1 MVGLVFSM
9 FGLLLVNSY
18 MFWEI
23 RLWYLMVMSFMCLKY
38 LNVEV
43 WGILFNNYLYCDSMS
58 GMLVILTLW
67 ISGLML
73 LASNYSVKYM
83 KNKVFMFSSVVLLLC
98 LVVVMYFLC
107 TNLIYFYIF
116 FEISLIPTLMLIVSW
131 GYQPERLQAGMYM
144 MLYTITASL
153 PLLISLLVL
162 GNLYISFNMLLI
174 YYLNC
179 LSVLYDVNFLLFL
192 GVVGAFLVKLPMF
205 SVHLWL
211 PKAHVEAPIAGSM
224 ILAGVLLK
232 LGGYGILRML
242 MVFFLNELV
251 FSKMFIIICLWG
263 GVITSIICVGQSD
276 IKSLI
281 AYSSIGHMGVML
293 AGGLSKFMWG
303 WEGAMLMMISHGF
316 CSSGLFC
323 LANLMYEKLK
333 SRSLFICSGMVNV
346 NPSLCLWWFLFCI
359 ANMGA
364 PPFVN
369 LISEVMLFCSLY
381 MYSSWMVIII
391 LLMVFVGGLYNLV
404 MFVSS
409 QHGGIMSFINGSF
422 VNVCGEYLLLLLHF
436 YPMLFFI
443 LNVGY
448 LNKIF
453 LF

>member
-1 MVGLVFSM
+1 MGLIFSM
-9 FGLLLVNSY
+9 FGVIVFSSF
-18 MFWEI
+18 MMWEI
-23 RLWYLMVMSFMCLKY
+23 RLWYLMFMTFMCLKY
-38 LNVEV
+38 LSVDT
-43 WGILFNNYLYCDSMS
+43 WGMMFMNYLYCDGMS
-58 GMLVILTLW
+58 GMLVVLSLW

-73 LASNYSVKYM
+73 LASNYSVKFM
-83 KNKVFMFSSVVLLLC
+83 NNKSMMFSSVVLILC
-98 LVVVMYFLC
+98 MVVIFYFLC
-107 TNLIYFYIF
+107 THLMYFYIF
-116 FEISLIPTLMLIVSW
+116 FEISLIPTLMLIIGW

-153 PLLISLLVL
+153 PLLLSLIML
-162 GNLYISFNMLLI
+162 GSMYSSFNMILI

-179 LSVLYDVNFLLFL
+179 LNLLYDVNILWFL
-192 GVVGAFLVKLPMF
+192 GIMGAFLVKLPMF

-232 LGGYGILRML
+232 LGGYGVMRLLSI
-242 MVFFLNELV
+242 FFLNEMT
-251 FSKMFIIICLWG
+251 FSSIFMIVCLWG
-263 GVITSIICVGQSD
+263 GVITAIICVGQSD

-281 AYSSIGHMGVML
+281 AYSSVGHMGVML
-293 AGGLSKFMWG
+293 AGCLSKFMWG

-333 SRSLFICSGMVNV
+333 SRSLFLCGGMINV
-346 NPSLCLWWFLFCI
+346 NSIMCLWWFLFCI

-369 LISEVMLFCSLY
+369 LVSEVMLFCCMYL
-381 MYSSWMVIII
+381 YSSWFIIII
-391 LLMVFVGGLYNLV
+391 LLMVFLGGLYNLV
-404 MFVSS
+404 MFVNT
-409 QHGGIMSFINGSF
+409 QHGGVMSF
-422 VNVCGEYLLLLLHF
+422 VNSSFVSVCSDHLLMLLHF

-443 LNVGY
+443 VNIGY
-448 LNKIF
+448 LNKII